1 MRNEFYSDSNLKFKI
16 AQCLIQNKRFLEKSA
31 RTIADLP
38 LVTETINRHRL
49 CSENCSLI
57 N

>member
-16 AQCLIQNKRFLEKSA
+16 AQCLIQNKRFLKKPA
-31 RTIADLP
+31 RTIADF
-38 LVTETINRHRL
+38 
-49 CSENCSLI
+49 SLI